1 MGHRIVWVL
10 IATLVG
16 GWAHCASAL
25 DFSHVAMPDGL
36 RVVVAR
42 GKIVSG
48 DAERLRTALRS
59 ADRDPYGNKSL
70 ALDSPGGLV
79 DGALAIVA
87 VMDKEKVTTIVPPGA
102 QCASACA
109 QIIFVSGAHRVV
121 LDGGRLGMH
130 SCSTGAGAKDPLC
143 NEKIAQNA
151 VAHGVAHGSVM
162 AFMQY
167 AGPAEMIW
175 FDGKDADCWGLTR
188 WPGFNRGVKP
198 GEIAPCVLK
207 GFRDATKPR

>member
-1 MGHRIVWVL
+1 
-10 IATLVG
+10 
-16 GWAHCASAL
+16 
-25 DFSHVAMPDGL
+25 MPDGL
-36 RVVVAR
+36 RVIVAK
-42 GKIVSG
+42 GEIVSG

-59 ADRDPYGNKSL
+59 ADRDPYGNKSF
-70 ALDSPGGLV
+70 ALNSPGGLV
-79 DGALAIVA
+79 DEALAIVA

-121 LDGGRLGMH
+121 LDGSRLGMH
-130 SCSTGAGAKDPLC
+130 SCSTREGAKSPLC

-167 AGPAEMIW
+167 AGPSEVVW

-188 WPGFNRGVKP
+188 WPPDLNRGVKP

-207 GFRDATKPR
+207 GIRDAAKPR